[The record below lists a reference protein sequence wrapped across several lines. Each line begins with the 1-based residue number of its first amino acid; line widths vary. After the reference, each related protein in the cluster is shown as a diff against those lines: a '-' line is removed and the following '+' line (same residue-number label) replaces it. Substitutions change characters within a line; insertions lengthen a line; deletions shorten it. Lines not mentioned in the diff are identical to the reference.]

1 MDEEMM
7 KKLAILKAIQENE
20 NDPDVFVSSI
30 DEADTFAIRHLKLSD
45 AKVRRQLVEFVI
57 DEDNHVWGSSDEYWN
72 LLMRFFSV
80 RDFYSV
86 IQICDAALQ
95 IYPRNADLL
104 ACMIRAC
111 GACGNYELGAEW
123 LEKAEELE
131 RRWWSS
137 RLFMYTI
144 VFLQEKLKN
153 HVGNSDETLQ
163 QGLDMANDY
172 IRYFPYDE
180 HGYNQRAELLII
192 ANRREEAI
200 LDLQNSI
207 NDVQPDPNDRR
218 SSLVTAQCCV
228 TLLNL
233 LDDSNDYALIIDI
246 ANKGLLNTTQE
257 QPSSSIGFFMYRKAL
272 ALDAIAVLDNFS
284 NPNKIRE
291 ALLAYQ
297 SAYDLNQD
305 REYARTIERRY
316 AILYAHADA
325 KDNIGRLVRRPLY
338 ISEAGA
344 EEE

>member
-7 KKLAILKAIQENE
+7 QKLAFLQALKESE
-20 NDPDVFVSSI
+20 EEVFVSSI
-30 DEADTFAIRHLKLSD
+30 DEAEIFVMRHLSLSD
-45 AKVRRQLVEFVI
+45 APLRRQLVDFVTN
-57 DEDNHVWGSSDEYWN
+57 EENHVWGAADEHWN
-72 LLMRFFSV
+72 LMMRFFGV
-80 RDFYSV
+80 RDYYSV
-86 IQICDAALQ
+86 IQLCNYALKSF
-95 IYPRNADLL
+95 PRNADLL

-111 GACGNYELGAEW
+111 GESGLFELGTEW
-123 LEKAEELE
+123 MARAAKLDL
-131 RRWWSS
+131 RWWSP
-137 RLFMYTI
+137 RLFHYSI
-144 VFLQEKLKN
+144 DFLQEKLKN
-153 HVGNSDETLQ
+153 HAGNSDETLQ
-163 QGLDMANDY
+163 QGLDMANDF
-172 IRYFPYDE
+172 IRHFPYDE
-180 HGYNQRAELLII
+180 RGYNQRAELLII

-200 LDLQNSI
+200 RDLQNSI
-207 NDVQPDPNDRR
+207 NDVQPDPNDRH
-218 SSLVTAQCCV
+218 SNLVTAQCCV

-291 ALLAYQ
+291 ALLTYQ

-305 REYARTIERRY
+305 RDYARTIERRY

-325 KDNIGRLVRRPLY
+325 KDNIGRLVRRPLFV
-338 ISEAGA
+338 SEEGT

>member
-7 KKLAILKAIQENE
+7 RKLALLQAMKDNE
-20 NDPDVFVSSI
+20 EEDVFVSSI
-30 DEADTFAIRHLKLSD
+30 DEADSFVILHSDLSD
-45 AKVRRQLVEFVI
+45 ARVRRQLVDFVT
-57 DEDNHVWGSSDEYWN
+57 DEENHVWGSSDEYWN
-72 LLMRFFSV
+72 LMMRFFGV
-80 RDFYSV
+80 RDYYSV
-86 IQICDAALQ
+86 IRLCDFALR

-111 GACGNYELGAEW
+111 GACGNYALGAKW
-123 LEKAEELE
+123 MEKAQELE
-131 RRWWSS
+131 LRWWSY
-137 RLFMYTI
+137 RLFLYSI
-144 VFLQEKLKN
+144 DFLQEKLKN
-153 HVGNSDETLQ
+153 HVGDSDETLQ
-163 QGLDMANDY
+163 KGLDMANDF
-172 IRYFPYDE
+172 IRHFPYDE

-200 LDLQNSI
+200 RDLQNSI
-207 NDVQPDPNDRR
+207 NDVQPDPSDRH

-233 LDDSNDYALIIDI
+233 LDDSNDYPLIIDI

-291 ALLAYQ
+291 ALLTYQ

-325 KDNIGRLVRRPLY
+325 KDNIGRLVRRPLFV
-338 ISEAGA
+338 SEEKAA
-344 EEE
+344 ND

>member
-7 KKLAILKAIQENE
+7 QKLAFMQAMNNSEE
-20 NDPDVFVSSI
+20 DVFVSSI
-30 DEADTFAIRHLKLSD
+30 DEADTFVILHSSLSD
-45 AKVRRQLVEFVI
+45 ARIRRRLVDFI
-57 DEDNHVWGSSDEYWN
+57 TDEENNVWGAADEYWN
-72 LLMRFFSV
+72 LMMRFFAV
-80 RDFYSV
+80 RDYYSV
-86 IQICDAALQ
+86 IRLCDFALR

-111 GACGNYELGAEW
+111 GACGNYTLGMEW
-123 LEKAEELE
+123 LNQADQLE

-137 RLFMYTI
+137 RLFHYSI
-144 VFLQEKLKN
+144 IYLQEKLKN
-153 HVGNSDETLQ
+153 HVGDSDQTLK
-163 QGLDMANDY
+163 QGLEMVNDF

-200 LDLQNSI
+200 RDLQNSI
-207 NDVQPDPNDRR
+207 NDVQPDPNDRH
-218 SSLVTAQCCV
+218 SSLVASQCCV

-257 QPSSSIGFFMYRKAL
+257 QPSSSISFFMYRKAL
-272 ALDAIAVLDNFS
+272 ALDAIAVLDKFS
-284 NPNKIRE
+284 NPNKVKE

-297 SAYDLNQD
+297 SAYDLNRD

-316 AILYAHADA
+316 AILYAHADT
-325 KDNIGRLVRRPLY
+325 KDNIGRLVRRPLFV
-338 ISEAGA
+338 SEESA
-344 EEE
+344 EE